1 MKVCV
6 MFIVCNYEEKNK
18 INNYC
23 YRGHHVFYDLIN
35 VNGDDLLSTTVRG
48 YIQGYNNASKN
59 SKIIEWHVKE
69 IDKKVNLNKNNFWKG
84 VMIIESVKNTDLLM
98 FIVTLNNKVTRKNM
112 KLSSIIKY
120 IEDNEKLLEHSLSN
134 SNKELLLPQSE
145 YLISIYLQIKGD
157 F

>member
-1 MKVCV
+1 MNIMKN
-6 MFIVCNYEEKNK
+6 IT
-18 INNYC
+18 
-23 YRGHHVFYDLIN
+23 R
-35 VNGDDLLSTTVRG
+35 
-48 YIQGYNNASKN
+48 
-59 SKIIEWHVKE
+59 
-69 IDKKVNLNKNNFWKG
+69 KG

-120 IEDNEKLLEHSLSN
+120 IEDNEKLLEHSLS
-134 SNKELLLPQSE
+134 SENKELLLPQAE

>member
-1 MKVCV
+1 
-6 MFIVCNYEEKNK
+6 
-18 INNYC
+18 
-23 YRGHHVFYDLIN
+23 
-35 VNGDDLLSTTVRG
+35 
-48 YIQGYNNASKN
+48 
-59 SKIIEWHVKE
+59 
-69 IDKKVNLNKNNFWKG
+69 
-84 VMIIESVKNTDLLM
+84 MIIESVKNTDMLM

-134 SNKELLLPQSE
+134 QSKELLLPQSE

>member
-1 MKVCV
+1 
-6 MFIVCNYEEKNK
+6 
-18 INNYC
+18 
-23 YRGHHVFYDLIN
+23 
-35 VNGDDLLSTTVRG
+35 
-48 YIQGYNNASKN
+48 
-59 SKIIEWHVKE
+59 
-69 IDKKVNLNKNNFWKG
+69 
-84 VMIIESVKNTDLLM
+84 MIIESVKNTDLLM

-134 SNKELLLPQSE
+134 ENKELLLPQAE